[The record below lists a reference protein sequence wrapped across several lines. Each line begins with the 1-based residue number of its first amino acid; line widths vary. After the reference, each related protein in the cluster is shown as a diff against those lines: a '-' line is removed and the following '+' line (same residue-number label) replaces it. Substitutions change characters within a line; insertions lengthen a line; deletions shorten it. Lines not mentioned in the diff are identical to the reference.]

1 VPAVNLGLSAFRQ
14 MANLLQRLLLR
25 NPFVCFESF
34 EPSTRTYMM
43 HTDAFFLMKRHSA
56 GVDGDLDTVGVCAST
71 AVTEHDYKYHAWS
84 MP

>member
-1 VPAVNLGLSAFRQ
+1 
-14 MANLLQRLLLR
+14 
-25 NPFVCFESF
+25 
-34 EPSTRTYMM
+34 MM